1 MSKKRG
7 TYVSTQ
13 LGRIPRQKALK
24 PAGRGCEE
32 LVMRVLDRRWQIVTG
47 EIVKDLCQ
55 QDLHLGDDIDVGW
68 RGAQEEGRG
77 LTKEAEKG
85 GDETIKDEVDL
96 GVELVGSDLRAPIAE
111 DGVGGLEDAEVDVVF
126 RGGEGED
133 ELLGGSQMGRWG
145 RMGRTSMR
153 SGHFEGK
160 SSSATRATD
169 SAICARMALSAGWA
183 RAIIAGSSCARSAA
197 LSCSGRG
204 ATSCAGQRR
213 VWLDPTTHLLPSEL
227 CNVFEVDATC
237 ETNRAVGCAVEDE
250 REEMRQKA
258 GLGRELVQL
267 LLGLFSRRWL
277 QRRTE
282 QRGDVRH
289 GLSSVSFFHATLYR
303 ALFVTS
309 Y

>member
-1 MSKKRG
+1 M
-7 TYVSTQ
+7 
-13 LGRIPRQKALK
+13 A
-24 PAGRGCEE
+24 
-32 LVMRVLDRRWQIVTG
+32 G

-55 QDLHLGDDIDVGW
+55 RLGDDVDVGW
-68 RGAQEEGRG
+68 RGAQEEARG
-77 LTKEAEKG
+77 LTKEAEKRG
-85 GDETIKDEVDL
+85 NEAIEDEVDL
-96 GVELVGSDLRAPIAE
+96 GVELVGSDLRAPVAE
-111 DGVGGLEDAEVDVVF
+111 DGVGGLDDAEVDAVF

-169 SAICARMALSAGWA
+169 SAICARMALSVGWA
-183 RAIIAGSSCARSAA
+183 RAIIAGSSCARNAA
-197 LSCSGRG
+197 LSCSGSG

-213 VWLDPTTHLLPSEL
+213 VWLDPTTHLFPSEFR
-227 CNVFEVDATC
+227 NVFEVDATC
-237 ETNRAVGCAVEDE
+237 EANRAVG
-250 REEMRQKA
+250 REEMRKKS
-258 GLGRELVQL
+258 GLGGELVQL
-267 LLGLFSRRWL
+267 LLGLFSRCWL

-289 GLSSVSFFHATLYR
+289 GLSSESLFCATLYR

-309 Y
+309 YRLLPSDYSTLSHIVYGRTV